1 MPVGILLFLLL
12 ANFLP
17 RTSNSLLNRNISRR
31 WYPRLPVHL
40 WAFMGVLYRQEVCSL
55 FGPPSTTV
63 FLMKRH

>member
-40 WAFMGVLYRQEVCSL
+40 WAFMGVLYRQEVSL
-55 FGPPSTTV
+55 VCVKLTKTSN
-63 FLMKRH
+63 MDYA